1 MVTGQLP
8 ETLQDEYM
16 AIFGEAASASTM
28 THLRRELMHAVWDL
42 LLDTEFMHAYE
53 HGIVLKCADG
63 ITRRIY
69 PRFFIYAAD
78 YPEKYVI
85 RLCCKCE

>member
-1 MVTGQLP
+1 MRGQLP

-16 AIFGEAASASTM
+16 AIFGEAASAPTM

-42 LLDTEFMHAYE
+42 LLDVEFMHAYE

-63 ITRRIY
+63 VTRRIY
-69 PRFFIYAAD
+69 PRFFTYAAD
-78 YPEKYVI
+78 YPEKCVI
-85 RLCCKCE
+85 HLCCK